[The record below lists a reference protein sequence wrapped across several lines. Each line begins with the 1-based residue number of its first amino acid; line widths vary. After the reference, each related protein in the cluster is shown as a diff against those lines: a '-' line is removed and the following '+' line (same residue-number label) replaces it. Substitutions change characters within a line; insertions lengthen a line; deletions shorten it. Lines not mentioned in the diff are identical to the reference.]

1 MTRIDHRIAGSEQ
14 RHKGWLR
21 PAQLEGNLIVAVG
34 GHLLEVAIPRF
45 AWIETKLL
53 ARLADQQVP
62 GAFDVPCGQRPAV
75 VPFDALAQWERQLGP
90 VLAPGPAGG
99 EIGNERLHAVLFY
112 MLVEHDEIVEQ
123 PHRRP
128 RRDGIH
134 LLQAST
140 CSAASRGRARAKYRP
155 ASG

>member
-14 RHKGWLR
+14 RHKGRLR

-75 VPFDALAQWERQLGP
+75 VPLRQGVKWHDGRPLTARDVSWVPSSLQDQP
-90 VLAPGPAGG
+90 VARS
-99 EIGNERLHAVLFY
+99 ETIDCMLFCF
-112 MLVEHDEIVEQ
+112 
-123 PHRRP
+123 
-128 RRDGIH
+128 
-134 LLQAST
+134 T
-140 CSAASRGRARAKYRP
+140 
-155 ASG
+155 